1 MFELIW
7 TWILAHA
14 PDALKIVSGIKLVAD
29 TADSV
34 KKLAPEKL
42 EGKEAAQVYMT
53 ETLAIAKDQTKE
65 IEERQMELDARKE
78 LTESMVKLTAIE
90 ATYNIARYAIFTA
103 FTASALHLLINILTR
118 SKLDFVQFGG
128 KNRA

>member
-7 TWILAHA
+7 TWILAHV
-14 PDALKIVSGIKLVAD
+14 PDALKVVTGIKLLAD

-42 EGKEAAQVYMT
+42 EVKEAAQVYMT
-53 ETLAIAKDQTKE
+53 ETMAIANDQTKE
-65 IEERQMELDARKE
+65 IEERRMELDTRKE

-103 FTASALHLLINILTR
+103 FTTFTLHLLMRILTR
-118 SKLDFVQFGG
+118 SKKQ
-128 KNRA
+128 

>member
-7 TWILAHA
+7 TWIQAHV
-14 PDALKIVSGIKLVAD
+14 PDALKIVSGIKLFAD
-29 TADSV
+29 TGVSF

-42 EGKEAAQVYMT
+42 EMKEAAQVYMT
-53 ETLAIAKDQTKE
+53 ETLAVAKDQTKE
-65 IEERQMELDARKE
+65 VEERQMELDARTE

-103 FTASALHLLINILTR
+103 SATFLFHLLTHFLTR
-118 SKLDFVQFGG
+118 SKKQ
-128 KNRA
+128 